1 MQNPLSKD
9 VMLADEVGMSKT
21 IEVAR
26 VLCQLRAVAGYCIC
40 PAALRKQWARQ
51 DVHHIAVVGQVQRH
65 AANDAECRMAG
76 GACSPISQSTCEEF
90 PMKELVCFAI
100 GLVIGAV
107 VMKKSQA
114 IDELKKELD
123 RERFRN
129 SPSSSTE
136 QI

>member
-1 MQNPLSKD
+1 
-9 VMLADEVGMSKT
+9 
-21 IEVAR
+21 
-26 VLCQLRAVAGYCIC
+26 
-40 PAALRKQWARQ
+40 
-51 DVHHIAVVGQVQRH
+51 
-65 AANDAECRMAG
+65 
-76 GACSPISQSTCEEF
+76 
-90 PMKELVCFAI
+90 MKELVCFAI

-129 SPSSSTE
+129 SPSSSPE

>member
-1 MQNPLSKD
+1 MQQTTQN
-9 VMLADEVGMSKT
+9 
-21 IEVAR
+21 VAWL
-26 VLCQLRAVAGYCIC
+26 VEHVPQYPNI
-40 PAALRKQWARQ
+40 
-51 DVHHIAVVGQVQRH
+51 
-65 AANDAECRMAG
+65 
-76 GACSPISQSTCEEF
+76 PISQSTCEEF
-90 PMKELVCFAI
+90 PMKELVCFTI